1 MKWIFNPA
9 IRLGNQL
16 SFKYKFLL
24 WSCLM
29 LLPLAYSM
37 TNLLGRLQDDNV
49 QANRELAGVA
59 NLAPVPAIEQALLTH
74 RNLVTRHAYEVDP
87 VGDDQVK
94 AAAQAVDQSLQAF
107 ADTSQNNPSFEVIQ
121 QGWAAL
127 QSEAGKLEVEQS
139 NLRHDKLLTEVRHLY
154 KHITASS
161 SLIQDP
167 ALGTYYMVILASE
180 RLPQLRDLLAQV
192 RDRAATIADFG
203 LFQAEGYSGLRFRL
217 DLIIATLQELE
228 ADLTLLYQIEPAYRA
243 ELGQQTDALIQLVR
257 QGVETMENKMMKDQL
272 VQLST
277 KEVQALG
284 DKMDEAITALAGQVR
299 QRLEADLHQRLAAN
313 QRHFWWV
320 TAPLTASLLL
330 YLYLMIGAY
339 LSLHDTVGRV
349 RDIAARVNAQDL
361 SQHIE
366 IIGQDELAA
375 ISRDYNITLET
386 LRTLMQ
392 RVRENG
398 VTVVESATE
407 IEDRTCR
414 SQEVIADQQ
423 GETHQV
429 ATAIKE
435 LAATSQDM
443 AGNALQAARMTQEA
457 QQVVGQ
463 GEAVVDRTI
472 KAIDHINR
480 EVLRTAESIGQLE
493 QQCSQIGGVISVI
506 RGIAEQTNLL
516 ALNAAIEAARAGEQ
530 GRGFAVVADEVRSL
544 ASRTQG
550 ATVEIQQ
557 MIEQLQSGARASVNA
572 MSAASRE
579 AQEGVG
585 LAQEAQHAFG
595 AITEKVDRMVD
606 TNAIIA
612 SAIEQ
617 QGAVVNEIERNVVRI
632 SDGSDEALQVANA
645 ARDAARQI
653 HQLTEQL
660 RSMVQSFVL

>member
-37 TNLLGRLQDDNV
+37 TNLLGRLQDDNA
-49 QANRELAGVA
+49 QANRELAGVV

-74 RNLVTRHAYEVDP
+74 RNLMTRHAYEVDP
-87 VGDDQVK
+87 VGDDQLK
-94 AAAQAVDQSLQAF
+94 AAAQAVELSLQAF
-107 ADTSQNNPSFEVIQ
+107 ADTRQNTPSFEVIQ

-154 KHITASS
+154 KHITAAS

-217 DLIIATLQELE
+217 DLISATLQELE

-243 ELGQQTDALIQLVR
+243 ELGQQTDALMQLVR

-284 DKMDEAITALAGQVR
+284 DKMDEAITALAGHVR
-299 QRLEADLHQRLAAN
+299 QRLEADLRQRLAAN

-339 LSLHDTVGRV
+339 LSLRETVARV

-366 IIGQDELAA
+366 IVGQDELAA
-375 ISRDYNITLET
+375 ISRDYNVTLET
-386 LRTLMQ
+386 LRTLML

-398 VTVVESATE
+398 VTVVESATD
-407 IEDRTCR
+407 IEARTCR

-457 QQVVGQ
+457 QNVVGQ
-463 GEAVVDRTI
+463 GEDVVERTI

-480 EVLRTAESIGQLE
+480 EVLRTADTIGQLE

-544 ASRTQG
+544 ANRTQG

-557 MIEQLQSGARASVNA
+557 MIEQLQSGARASVTA
-572 MSAASRE
+572 MSAASHE

-585 LAQEAQHAFG
+585 LAQEAQQAFG

-660 RSMVQSFVL
+660 RAMVQSFVL

>member
-37 TNLLGRLQDDNV
+37 ANLLGRLQDDNV
-49 QANRELAGVA
+49 QANRELAGVV
-59 NLAPVPAIEQALLTH
+59 NLTPVPAIEQALLTH

-107 ADTSQNNPSFEVIQ
+107 ADTRQNNPSFEVIQ

-217 DLIIATLQELE
+217 DLISATLQELE
-228 ADLTLLYQIEPAYRA
+228 ADLTLLYQMEPAYRA

-339 LSLHDTVGRV
+339 LSLRDTVGRV

-366 IIGQDELAA
+366 IVGQDELAA
-375 ISRDYNITLET
+375 ISRDYNVTLET
-386 LRTLMQ
+386 LRTLML

-407 IEDRTCR
+407 IEARTCR

-457 QQVVGQ
+457 QNVVGQ
-463 GEAVVDRTI
+463 GEDVVERTI

-480 EVLRTAESIGQLE
+480 EVLRTADTIGQLE

-516 ALNAAIEAARAGEQ
+516 ALNAAIEAARAGAQ

-544 ASRTQG
+544 ANRTQG

-557 MIEQLQSGARASVNA
+557 MIEQLQSGARASVTA
-572 MSAASRE
+572 MSAASHE

-585 LAQEAQHAFG
+585 LAQEAKQAFG

-660 RSMVQSFVL
+660 RAMVQSFVL

>member
-49 QANRELAGVA
+49 QANRELAGVV
-59 NLAPVPAIEQALLTH
+59 NLTPVPAIEQALLTH

-87 VGDDQVK
+87 VGDNQVK

-107 ADTSQNNPSFEVIQ
+107 ADTRQNTPSFEVIQ

-154 KHITASS
+154 KHITAAS

-217 DLIIATLQELE
+217 DLINATLQELE
-228 ADLTLLYQIEPAYRA
+228 ADLTLLYQIEPAYRT
-243 ELGQQTDALIQLVR
+243 ELGQQTDALMQLVR

-299 QRLEADLHQRLAAN
+299 QRLEADLRQRLAAN

-339 LSLHDTVGRV
+339 LSLRETVGRV

-366 IIGQDELAA
+366 IVGQDELAA
-375 ISRDYNITLET
+375 ISRDYNVTLET
-386 LRTLMQ
+386 LRTLML

-407 IEDRTCR
+407 IEARTCR

-423 GETHQV
+423 GDTHQV

-457 QQVVGQ
+457 QNVVGQ
-463 GEAVVDRTI
+463 GEDVVERTI

-480 EVLRTAESIGQLE
+480 EVLRTADTIGQLE

-506 RGIAEQTNLL
+506 RSIAEQTNLL

-544 ASRTQG
+544 ANRTQG

-557 MIEQLQSGARASVNA
+557 MIEQLQSGARASVTA
-572 MSAASRE
+572 MSAASHE

-585 LAQEAQHAFG
+585 LAQEAKQAFG

-632 SDGSDEALQVANA
+632 SDGSDEALQVANE

-660 RSMVQSFVL
+660 RAMVQSFVL

>member
-37 TNLLGRLQDDNV
+37 ANLLGRLQDDNV
-49 QANRELAGVA
+49 QANRELAGVV
-59 NLAPVPAIEQALLTH
+59 NLTPVPAIEQALLTH

-107 ADTSQNNPSFEVIQ
+107 ADTRQNNPSFEVIQ

-217 DLIIATLQELE
+217 DLISTTLQELE

-299 QRLEADLHQRLAAN
+299 QRLEADLHQRLTAN

-339 LSLHDTVGRV
+339 LSLRDTVGRV

-366 IIGQDELAA
+366 IVGQDELAA
-375 ISRDYNITLET
+375 ISRDYNVTLET
-386 LRTLMQ
+386 LRTLMR

-407 IEDRTCR
+407 IEARTCR

-457 QQVVGQ
+457 QNVVGQ
-463 GEAVVDRTI
+463 GEDVVERTI

-480 EVLRTAESIGQLE
+480 EVLRTADTIGQLE

-544 ASRTQG
+544 ANRTQG

-557 MIEQLQSGARASVNA
+557 MIEQLQSGARASVTA
-572 MSAASRE
+572 MSAASHE

-585 LAQEAQHAFG
+585 LAQEAKQAFG

-660 RSMVQSFVL
+660 RAMVQSFVL

>member
-37 TNLLGRLQDDNV
+37 ANLLGRLQDDNV
-49 QANRELAGVA
+49 QANRELAGVV
-59 NLAPVPAIEQALLTH
+59 NLAPVPAIEQALITH

-94 AAAQAVDQSLQAF
+94 AAAQAVAQSLQAF
-107 ADTSQNNPSFEVIQ
+107 ADTRQNNPSFEVIQ

-203 LFQAEGYSGLRFRL
+203 LFQAEGYSGLRLRL
-217 DLIIATLQELE
+217 DLISATLQELE
-228 ADLTLLYQIEPAYRA
+228 ADLTLLYQMEPAYRA

-320 TAPLTASLLL
+320 TAPLTVSLLL

-339 LSLHDTVGRV
+339 LSLRDTVGRV

-366 IIGQDELAA
+366 IVGQDELAA
-375 ISRDYNITLET
+375 ISRDYNVTLET
-386 LRTLMQ
+386 LRTLML

-407 IEDRTCR
+407 IEARTCR

-457 QQVVGQ
+457 QNVVGQ
-463 GEAVVDRTI
+463 GEDVVDRTI

-480 EVLRTAESIGQLE
+480 EVLRTADTIGQLE

-544 ASRTQG
+544 ANRTQG

-557 MIEQLQSGARASVNA
+557 MIEQLQSGARASVTA
-572 MSAASRE
+572 MSAASHE

-585 LAQEAQHAFG
+585 LAQEAKQAFG

-660 RSMVQSFVL
+660 RAMVQSFVL

>member
-37 TNLLGRLQDDNV
+37 ANLLGRLQDDNV
-49 QANRELAGVA
+49 QANRELAGVV
-59 NLAPVPAIEQALLTH
+59 NLTPVPAIEQALLTH

-107 ADTSQNNPSFEVIQ
+107 ADTRQNNPSFEVIQ

-217 DLIIATLQELE
+217 DLISATLQELE

-299 QRLEADLHQRLAAN
+299 QRLEADLHQRLTAN

-339 LSLHDTVGRV
+339 LSLRDTVGRV

-366 IIGQDELAA
+366 IVGQDELAA
-375 ISRDYNITLET
+375 ISRDYNVTLET
-386 LRTLMQ
+386 LRTLMR

-407 IEDRTCR
+407 IEARTCR

-457 QQVVGQ
+457 QNVVGQ
-463 GEAVVDRTI
+463 GEDVVERTI

-480 EVLRTAESIGQLE
+480 EVLRTADTIGQLE

-516 ALNAAIEAARAGEQ
+516 ALNAAIEAARAGEL

-544 ASRTQG
+544 ANRTQG

-557 MIEQLQSGARASVNA
+557 MIEQLQSGARASVTA
-572 MSAASRE
+572 MSAASHE

-585 LAQEAQHAFG
+585 LAQEAKQAFG

-660 RSMVQSFVL
+660 RAMVQSFVL

>member
-37 TNLLGRLQDDNV
+37 TNLLGRLHDDNV

-59 NLAPVPAIEQALLTH
+59 NLTPVPAIEQALLTH

-107 ADTSQNNPSFEVIQ
+107 ADTRQNNPSFEVIQ

-217 DLIIATLQELE
+217 DLISATLQELE

-299 QRLEADLHQRLAAN
+299 QRLEADLHQRLTAN

-339 LSLHDTVGRV
+339 LSLRDTVGRV

-366 IIGQDELAA
+366 IVGQDELAA
-375 ISRDYNITLET
+375 ISRDYNVTLET
-386 LRTLMQ
+386 LRTLML

-407 IEDRTCR
+407 IEARTCR

-435 LAATSQDM
+435 LAATLQDM
-443 AGNALQAARMTQEA
+443 AGNALQAAHMTQEA
-457 QQVVGQ
+457 QNVVGQ
-463 GEAVVDRTI
+463 GEDVVERTI

-480 EVLRTAESIGQLE
+480 EVLRTADTIGQLE

-544 ASRTQG
+544 ANRTQG

-557 MIEQLQSGARASVNA
+557 MIEQLQSGARASVTA
-572 MSAASRE
+572 MSAASHE

-585 LAQEAQHAFG
+585 LAQEAKQAFG

-660 RSMVQSFVL
+660 RAMVQSFVL

>member
-37 TNLLGRLQDDNV
+37 ANLLGRLQDDNE
-49 QANRELAGVA
+49 QARKELAGVI

-74 RNLVTRHAYEVDP
+74 RNLVTQHAYEQNP
-87 VGDDQVK
+87 VGEDKVK
-94 AAAQAVDQSLQAF
+94 AAAQAVEDSLRAF
-107 ADTSQNNPSFEVIQ
+107 ADTRQDNPAFDALK

-127 QSEAGKLEVEQS
+127 QSEGSKLEVDQS

-154 KHITASS
+154 KNITAAS

-167 ALGTYYMVILASE
+167 ALGTYYMVILTSE

-217 DLIIATLQELE
+217 DLINATLQELE

-243 ELGQQTDALIQLVR
+243 ELGQQTDALLQQVR
-257 QGVETMENKMMKDQL
+257 QGVDTMENKMMKDQL

-277 KEVQALG
+277 KEVLALG
-284 DKMDEAITALAGQVR
+284 DGLDNTITKLAGQVR
-299 QRLEADLHQRLAAN
+299 QRLEADLHQRMAAN

-320 TAPLTASLLL
+320 TAPLTAILLL
-330 YLYLMIGAY
+330 YIYLMIGAY
-339 LSLHDTVGRV
+339 LSLRDTVGRV
-349 RDIAARVNAQDL
+349 REIAARVNAQDL

-366 IIGQDELAA
+366 IVGQDELAA
-375 ISRDYNITLET
+375 ISRDYNVTLET
-386 LRTLMQ
+386 LRTLMR

-414 SQEVIADQQ
+414 SQEVIAAQQ

-632 SDGSDEALQVANA
+632 SDGSDEALQVANE

-660 RSMVQSFVL
+660 RSMVQSFIL

>member
-16 SFKYKFLL
+16 YFKYKFLL

-37 TNLLGRLQDDNV
+37 ANLLGRLQDDNV
-49 QANRELAGVA
+49 QANRELAGVV
-59 NLAPVPAIEQALLTH
+59 NLAPVPAIEQALITH

-94 AAAQAVDQSLQAF
+94 AAAQAVAQSLQAF
-107 ADTSQNNPSFEVIQ
+107 ADTRQNNPSFEVIQ

-139 NLRHDKLLTEVRHLY
+139 NVRHDKLLTEVRHLY

-217 DLIIATLQELE
+217 DLISATLQELE

-299 QRLEADLHQRLAAN
+299 QRLEADLHQRLTAN

-339 LSLHDTVGRV
+339 LSLRDTVGRV

-366 IIGQDELAA
+366 IVGQDELAA
-375 ISRDYNITLET
+375 ISRDYNVTLET
-386 LRTLMQ
+386 LRTLMR

-407 IEDRTCR
+407 IEARTCR

-457 QQVVGQ
+457 QNVVGQ
-463 GEAVVDRTI
+463 GEDVVERTI

-480 EVLRTAESIGQLE
+480 EVLRTADTIGQLE

-544 ASRTQG
+544 ANRTQG

-557 MIEQLQSGARASVNA
+557 MIEQLQSGARASVTA
-572 MSAASRE
+572 MSAASHE

-585 LAQEAQHAFG
+585 LAQEAKQAFG

-660 RSMVQSFVL
+660 RAMVQSFVL

>member
-37 TNLLGRLQDDNV
+37 TNLLGRLQDDNI
-49 QANRELAGVA
+49 QANRELAGVV

-74 RNLVTRHAYEVDP
+74 RNLVTHHAHEVDP

-107 ADTSQNNPSFEVIQ
+107 ADTRQNNPSFEVIQ

-217 DLIIATLQELE
+217 DLISATLQELE

-320 TAPLTASLLL
+320 TAPLTVSLLL

-339 LSLHDTVGRV
+339 LSLRDTVGRV

-366 IIGQDELAA
+366 IVGQDELAA
-375 ISRDYNITLET
+375 ISHDYNVTLET
-386 LRTLMQ
+386 MRTLML

-407 IEDRTCR
+407 IEARTCR
-414 SQEVIADQQ
+414 SQEVISDQQ

-457 QQVVGQ
+457 QNVVGQ
-463 GEAVVDRTI
+463 GEDVVERTI

-480 EVLRTAESIGQLE
+480 EVLRTADTIGQLE

-506 RGIAEQTNLL
+506 RSIAEQTNLL

-544 ASRTQG
+544 ANRTQG

-557 MIEQLQSGARASVNA
+557 MIEQLQSGARASVTA
-572 MSAASRE
+572 MSAASHE

-585 LAQEAQHAFG
+585 LAQEAKQAFG

-660 RSMVQSFVL
+660 RAMVQSFVL

>member
-37 TNLLGRLQDDNV
+37 TNLLGRLQDDNA
-49 QANRELAGVA
+49 QANRELAGVVY
-59 NLAPVPAIEQALLTH
+59 LTPVPAIEQALLTH

-107 ADTSQNNPSFEVIQ
+107 ADTRQNNPSFEVIQ

-217 DLIIATLQELE
+217 DLISATLQELE

-320 TAPLTASLLL
+320 TAPLTVSLLL

-339 LSLHDTVGRV
+339 LSLRDTVGRV

-366 IIGQDELAA
+366 IVGQDELAA
-375 ISRDYNITLET
+375 ISRDYNVTLET
-386 LRTLMQ
+386 LRTLML

-407 IEDRTCR
+407 IEARTCR

-457 QQVVGQ
+457 QNVVGQ
-463 GEAVVDRTI
+463 GEDVVERTI

-480 EVLRTAESIGQLE
+480 EVLRTADTIGQLE
-493 QQCSQIGGVISVI
+493 QQCCQIGGVISVI
-506 RGIAEQTNLL
+506 HGIAEQTNLL

-544 ASRTQG
+544 ANRTQG

-557 MIEQLQSGARASVNA
+557 MIEQLQSGARASVTA
-572 MSAASRE
+572 MSAASHE

-585 LAQEAQHAFG
+585 LAQEAKQAFG

-612 SAIEQ
+612 SSIEQ

-660 RSMVQSFVL
+660 RAMVQSFVL

>member
-29 LLPLAYSM
+29 MLPLAYSM

-49 QANRELAGVA
+49 QANRELAGVV
-59 NLAPVPAIEQALLTH
+59 NLAPIPAIEQALLTH
-74 RNLVTRHAYEVDP
+74 RNLMTRHAYEVDP
-87 VGDDQVK
+87 VGDDQLK

-107 ADTSQNNPSFEVIQ
+107 ADTRQNNPSFEVIQ

-127 QSEAGKLEVEQS
+127 QSGAGKLEVEQS

-217 DLIIATLQELE
+217 DLISATLQELE

-277 KEVQALG
+277 KEVLALG

-299 QRLEADLHQRLAAN
+299 QRLEADLHQRLTAN

-320 TAPLTASLLL
+320 TAPLTVSLLL

-339 LSLHDTVGRV
+339 LSLRETVGRV

-366 IIGQDELAA
+366 IVGQDELAA
-375 ISRDYNITLET
+375 ISRDYNVTLET
-386 LRTLMQ
+386 LRTLMR

-407 IEDRTCR
+407 IEARTCR

-457 QQVVGQ
+457 QNVVGQ
-463 GEAVVDRTI
+463 GEDVVERTI

-480 EVLRTAESIGQLE
+480 EVLRTADTIGQLE

-544 ASRTQG
+544 ANRTQG

-557 MIEQLQSGARASVNA
+557 MIEQLQSGARASVTA
-572 MSAASRE
+572 MSAASHE

-585 LAQEAQHAFG
+585 LAQEAKQAFG

-660 RSMVQSFVL
+660 RAMVQSFVL

>member
-1 MKWIFNPA
+1 
-9 IRLGNQL
+9 
-16 SFKYKFLL
+16 
-24 WSCLM
+24 
-29 LLPLAYSM
+29 
-37 TNLLGRLQDDNV
+37 V
-49 QANRELAGVA
+49 V

-74 RNLVTRHAYEVDP
+74 RNLVTQHAYEQNP
-87 VGDDQVK
+87 VGEDKVK
-94 AAAQAVDQSLQAF
+94 AAAQAVDDSLRTF
-107 ADTSQNNPSFEVIQ
+107 ADTRQENPAFDALK

-127 QSEAGKLEVEQS
+127 QSEGSKLEVDQS

-167 ALGTYYMVILASE
+167 ALGTYYMVILANE
-180 RLPQLRDLLAQV
+180 RLPQLRDLLTQV

-217 DLIIATLQELE
+217 DLISATLQELE
-228 ADLTLLYQIEPAYRA
+228 ADLTLLYQMEPAYRA
-243 ELGQQTDALIQLVR
+243 ELGQQADALIQLVR

-320 TAPLTASLLL
+320 TAPLTAILLL
-330 YLYLMIGAY
+330 YIYLMIGAY
-339 LSLHDTVGRV
+339 LSLRDTVGRV
-349 RDIAARVNAQDL
+349 REIAARVNAQDL

-366 IIGQDELAA
+366 IVGQDELAA

-386 LRTLMQ
+386 LRTLMR

-414 SQEVIADQQ
+414 SQEVIAAQQ

-572 MSAASRE
+572 MSATSRE

-660 RSMVQSFVL
+660 RAMVQSFVL

>member
-49 QANRELAGVA
+49 QANRELAGVV
-59 NLAPVPAIEQALLTH
+59 NLTPVPAIEQALLTH

-94 AAAQAVDQSLQAF
+94 AAAQTVDQSLQAF
-107 ADTSQNNPSFEVIQ
+107 ANTRQNNPSFEVIQ

-217 DLIIATLQELE
+217 DLISATLQELE
-228 ADLTLLYQIEPAYRA
+228 ADLTLLYQMEPAYRA

-272 VQLST
+272 VQLPT

-320 TAPLTASLLL
+320 TAPLTVSLLL

-339 LSLHDTVGRV
+339 LSLRDTVGRV

-366 IIGQDELAA
+366 IVGQDELAA
-375 ISRDYNITLET
+375 ISRDYNVTLET
-386 LRTLMQ
+386 LRTLML

-407 IEDRTCR
+407 IEARTCR
-414 SQEVIADQQ
+414 SQDVIADQQ

-457 QQVVGQ
+457 QDVVGQ
-463 GEAVVDRTI
+463 GEDVVERTI

-480 EVLRTAESIGQLE
+480 EVLRTADTIGQLE

-506 RGIAEQTNLL
+506 RSIAEQTNLL

-544 ASRTQG
+544 ANRTQG

-557 MIEQLQSGARASVNA
+557 MIEQLQSGARASVTA
-572 MSAASRE
+572 MSAASHE

-585 LAQEAQHAFG
+585 LAQEAKQAFG

-660 RSMVQSFVL
+660 RAMVQSFVL

>member
-37 TNLLGRLQDDNV
+37 TNLLGRLQDDNA
-49 QANRELAGVA
+49 QANRELAGVV
-59 NLAPVPAIEQALLTH
+59 NLSPVPAIEQALLTH

-94 AAAQAVDQSLQAF
+94 AAAQTVDQSLQAF
-107 ADTSQNNPSFEVIQ
+107 ANTRQNNPSFEVIQ

-217 DLIIATLQELE
+217 DLISATLQELE

-320 TAPLTASLLL
+320 TAPLTVSLLL

-339 LSLHDTVGRV
+339 LSLRDTVGRV

-366 IIGQDELAA
+366 IVGQDELAA
-375 ISRDYNITLET
+375 ISRDYNVTLET
-386 LRTLMQ
+386 LRTLMR

-407 IEDRTCR
+407 IEARTCR

-457 QQVVGQ
+457 QNVVGQ
-463 GEAVVDRTI
+463 GEDVVERTI

-480 EVLRTAESIGQLE
+480 EVLRTADTIGQLE

-544 ASRTQG
+544 ANRTQG

-557 MIEQLQSGARASVNA
+557 MIEQLQSGARASVTA
-572 MSAASRE
+572 MSAASHE

-585 LAQEAQHAFG
+585 LAQEAKQAFG

-660 RSMVQSFVL
+660 RAMVQSFVL

>member
-9 IRLGNQL
+9 IKLGNQL

-37 TNLLGRLQDDNV
+37 TNLLGRLHDDNV
-49 QANRELAGVA
+49 QANRELAGVV
-59 NLAPVPAIEQALLTH
+59 NLTPVPAIEQALLTH

-107 ADTSQNNPSFEVIQ
+107 ADTRQNNPSFEVIQ

-217 DLIIATLQELE
+217 DLISATLQELE
-228 ADLTLLYQIEPAYRA
+228 ADLTLLYQMEPAYRA

-299 QRLEADLHQRLAAN
+299 QRLEADLHQRLTAN

-339 LSLHDTVGRV
+339 LSLRDTVGRV

-366 IIGQDELAA
+366 IVGQDELAA
-375 ISRDYNITLET
+375 ISRDYNVTLET
-386 LRTLMQ
+386 LRTLML

-407 IEDRTCR
+407 IEARTCR

-457 QQVVGQ
+457 QNVVGQ
-463 GEAVVDRTI
+463 GEDVVERTI

-480 EVLRTAESIGQLE
+480 EVLRTADTIGQLE

-544 ASRTQG
+544 ANRTQG

-557 MIEQLQSGARASVNA
+557 MIEQLQSGARASVTA
-572 MSAASRE
+572 MSAASHE

-585 LAQEAQHAFG
+585 LAQEAKQAFG

-660 RSMVQSFVL
+660 RAMVQSFVL

>member
-1 MKWIFNPA
+1 M
-9 IRLGNQL
+9 
-16 SFKYKFLL
+16 
-24 WSCLM
+24 
-29 LLPLAYSM
+29 
-37 TNLLGRLQDDNV
+37 
-49 QANRELAGVA
+49 
-59 NLAPVPAIEQALLTH
+59 
-74 RNLVTRHAYEVDP
+74 DP

-94 AAAQAVDQSLQAF
+94 AAAQAVEQSLQAF
-107 ADTSQNNPSFEVIQ
+107 ADTRQNNPSFEVLQ

-139 NLRHDKLLTEVRHLY
+139 NLRHDKLLTGVRHLY

-217 DLIIATLQELE
+217 DLINATLQELE

-243 ELGQQTDALIQLVR
+243 ELGQQTDALMQLVR

-284 DKMDEAITALAGQVR
+284 DNMDGAITTLAGHVR
-299 QRLEADLHQRLAAN
+299 QRLEADLHQRLVAN
-313 QRHFWWV
+313 QHHFWWV

-339 LSLHDTVGRV
+339 LSLRETVGRV
-349 RDIAARVNAQDL
+349 RDIAARVNARDL

-366 IIGQDELAA
+366 IVGQDELAA
-375 ISRDYNITLET
+375 ISRDYNVTLET
-386 LRTLMQ
+386 LRTLML

-398 VTVVESATE
+398 VTVVESATD
-407 IEDRTCR
+407 IEARTCR

-457 QQVVGQ
+457 QNVVGQ
-463 GEAVVDRTI
+463 GEDVVERTI

-480 EVLRTAESIGQLE
+480 EVLRTADTIGQLE

-544 ASRTQG
+544 ANRTQG

-557 MIEQLQSGARASVNA
+557 MIEQLQSGARASVTA
-572 MSAASRE
+572 MSAASHE

-585 LAQEAQHAFG
+585 LAQEAKQAFG

-617 QGAVVNEIERNVVRI
+617 QGRRGQRDRTQRGAHLRWQRRGAA
-632 SDGSDEALQVANA
+632 SGQRRPRCRPPDPPAHRTA
-645 ARDAARQI
+645 ARHGA
-653 HQLTEQL
+653 EL
-660 RSMVQSFVL
+660 RAVTPR

>member
-37 TNLLGRLQDDNV
+37 ANLLGRLQGDNV

-59 NLAPVPAIEQALLTH
+59 NLNPVPAIEQALLTH

-94 AAAQAVDQSLQAF
+94 AAAQAVAQSLQAF
-107 ADTSQNNPSFEVIQ
+107 ADTRQNNPSFEVIQ

-203 LFQAEGYSGLRFRL
+203 LFQAEGYSGMRFRL
-217 DLIIATLQELE
+217 DLISATLQELE
-228 ADLTLLYQIEPAYRA
+228 ADLTLLYQMEPAYRA

-320 TAPLTASLLL
+320 TAPLTVSLLL

-339 LSLHDTVGRV
+339 LSLRDTVGRV

-366 IIGQDELAA
+366 IVGQDELAA
-375 ISRDYNITLET
+375 ISRDYNVTLET
-386 LRTLMQ
+386 LRTLML

-407 IEDRTCR
+407 IEARTCR

-457 QQVVGQ
+457 QNVVGQ
-463 GEAVVDRTI
+463 GEDVVERTI

-480 EVLRTAESIGQLE
+480 EVLRTADTIGQLE

-544 ASRTQG
+544 ANRTQG

-557 MIEQLQSGARASVNA
+557 MIEQLQSGARASVTA
-572 MSAASRE
+572 MSAASHE

-585 LAQEAQHAFG
+585 LAQEAKQAFG

-660 RSMVQSFVL
+660 RAMVQSFML

>member
-37 TNLLGRLQDDNV
+37 ANLLGRLQDDNA

-59 NLAPVPAIEQALLTH
+59 NLTPVPAIEQALLTH

-94 AAAQAVDQSLQAF
+94 AAAQIVAQSLQAF
-107 ADTSQNNPSFEVIQ
+107 ADTRQNNPSFEVIQ

-127 QSEAGKLEVEQS
+127 LSEAGKLEVEQS

-217 DLIIATLQELE
+217 DLISATLQELE

-284 DKMDEAITALAGQVR
+284 DKMDEAITALAGLVR

-313 QRHFWWV
+313 QLHFWWV

-339 LSLHDTVGRV
+339 LSLRETVGRV

-366 IIGQDELAA
+366 IVGQDELAA
-375 ISRDYNITLET
+375 ISRDYNVTLET
-386 LRTLMQ
+386 LRTLMR

-407 IEDRTCR
+407 IEARTCR

-457 QQVVGQ
+457 QNVVGQ
-463 GEAVVDRTI
+463 GEDVVERTI

-480 EVLRTAESIGQLE
+480 EVLRTADTIGQLE

-544 ASRTQG
+544 ANRTQG

-557 MIEQLQSGARASVNA
+557 MIEQLQSGARASVTA
-572 MSAASRE
+572 MSAASHE

-585 LAQEAQHAFG
+585 LAQEAKQAFG

-660 RSMVQSFVL
+660 RAMVQSFVL

>member
-37 TNLLGRLQDDNV
+37 TNLLGQLQDDNA

-107 ADTSQNNPSFEVIQ
+107 ADTRQNNPSFEVIK

-154 KHITASS
+154 KHITAAS

-167 ALGTYYMVILASE
+167 ALGTYYMVILTSE

-217 DLIIATLQELE
+217 DLISATLQELE
-228 ADLTLLYQIEPAYRA
+228 TDLTLLYQIEPAYRA
-243 ELGQQTDALIQLVR
+243 ELGQQTDALIQQVR

-284 DKMDEAITALAGQVR
+284 DNMDGAITALADQVR
-299 QRLEADLHQRLAAN
+299 QRLEGDLRQRLAAN

-320 TAPLTASLLL
+320 TAPLSASLLL

-339 LSLHDTVGRV
+339 LSLRDTVGRV

-366 IIGQDELAA
+366 I
-375 ISRDYNITLET
+375 
-386 LRTLMQ
+386 
-392 RVRENG
+392 
-398 VTVVESATE
+398 
-407 IEDRTCR
+407 
-414 SQEVIADQQ
+414 
-423 GETHQV
+423 
-429 ATAIKE
+429 
-435 LAATSQDM
+435 
-443 AGNALQAARMTQEA
+443 
-457 QQVVGQ
+457 VGQ
-463 GEAVVDRTI
+463 
-472 KAIDHINR
+472 
-480 EVLRTAESIGQLE
+480 
-493 QQCSQIGGVISVI
+493 
-506 RGIAEQTNLL
+506 
-516 ALNAAIEAARAGEQ
+516 
-530 GRGFAVVADEVRSL
+530 
-544 ASRTQG
+544 
-550 ATVEIQQ
+550 
-557 MIEQLQSGARASVNA
+557 
-572 MSAASRE
+572 
-579 AQEGVG
+579 
-585 LAQEAQHAFG
+585 
-595 AITEKVDRMVD
+595 
-606 TNAIIA
+606 
-612 SAIEQ
+612 
-617 QGAVVNEIERNVVRI
+617 
-632 SDGSDEALQVANA
+632 
-645 ARDAARQI
+645 
-653 HQLTEQL
+653 
-660 RSMVQSFVL
+660 

>member
-49 QANRELAGVA
+49 QANRELAGVV
-59 NLAPVPAIEQALLTH
+59 NLTPVPAIEQALLTH

-94 AAAQAVDQSLQAF
+94 AAAQTVDQSLQAF
-107 ADTSQNNPSFEVIQ
+107 ANTRQNNPSFEVIQ

-217 DLIIATLQELE
+217 DLISATLQELE
-228 ADLTLLYQIEPAYRA
+228 ADLTLLYQMEPAYRA

-320 TAPLTASLLL
+320 TAPLTVSLLL

-339 LSLHDTVGRV
+339 LSLRDTVGRV

-366 IIGQDELAA
+366 IVGQDELAA
-375 ISRDYNITLET
+375 ISRDYNVTLET
-386 LRTLMQ
+386 LRTLMR

-407 IEDRTCR
+407 IEARTCR

-457 QQVVGQ
+457 QNVVGQ
-463 GEAVVDRTI
+463 GEDVVERTI

-480 EVLRTAESIGQLE
+480 EVLRTADTIGQLE

-544 ASRTQG
+544 ANRTQG

-557 MIEQLQSGARASVNA
+557 MIEQLQSGARASVTA
-572 MSAASRE
+572 MSAASHE

-585 LAQEAQHAFG
+585 LAQEAKQAFG

-660 RSMVQSFVL
+660 RAMVQSFVL

>member
-49 QANRELAGVA
+49 QANRELAGVV
-59 NLAPVPAIEQALLTH
+59 NLAPVAAIEQALITH
-74 RNLVTRHAYEVDP
+74 RNLVTRHAYEQNP
-87 VGDDQVK
+87 VGEDKVK
-94 AAAQAVDQSLQAF
+94 AAAQAVDDSLRTF
-107 ADTSQNNPSFEVIQ
+107 ADTRQENPAFDALK

-127 QSEAGKLEVEQS
+127 QSEGSKLEVDQS

-217 DLIIATLQELE
+217 DLISATLQELE

-299 QRLEADLHQRLAAN
+299 QRLEADLHQRLTAN

-339 LSLHDTVGRV
+339 LSLRDTVGRV

-366 IIGQDELAA
+366 IVGQDELAA
-375 ISRDYNITLET
+375 ISRDYNVTLET
-386 LRTLMQ
+386 LRTLML

-407 IEDRTCR
+407 IEARTCR

-423 GETHQV
+423 GEAHQV

-457 QQVVGQ
+457 QNVVGQ
-463 GEAVVDRTI
+463 GEDVVERTI

-480 EVLRTAESIGQLE
+480 EVLRTADTIGLLE

-506 RGIAEQTNLL
+506 RSIAEQTNLL

-544 ASRTQG
+544 ANRTQG

-557 MIEQLQSGARASVNA
+557 MIEQLQSGARASVTA
-572 MSAASRE
+572 MSAASHE

-585 LAQEAQHAFG
+585 LAQEAKQAFG

-660 RSMVQSFVL
+660 RAMVQSFVL

>member
-9 IRLGNQL
+9 IQLGNQL

-24 WSCLM
+24 WSCLT
-29 LLPLAYSM
+29 LLPLTYSM

-49 QANRELAGVA
+49 QANRELAGVV
-59 NLAPVPAIEQALLTH
+59 NLAPVPTIEQALLTH

-94 AAAQAVDQSLQAF
+94 AAAQTVDQSLQAF
-107 ADTSQNNPSFEVIQ
+107 ADTRQNNPSFEVIQ

-217 DLIIATLQELE
+217 DLISATLQELE

-299 QRLEADLHQRLAAN
+299 QRLEADLHQRLTAN

-339 LSLHDTVGRV
+339 LSLRDTVGRV

-366 IIGQDELAA
+366 IVGQDELAA
-375 ISRDYNITLET
+375 ISRDYNVTLET
-386 LRTLMQ
+386 LRTLML

-407 IEDRTCR
+407 IEARTCR

-457 QQVVGQ
+457 QNVVGQ
-463 GEAVVDRTI
+463 GEDVVERTI
-472 KAIDHINR
+472 RAIDHINR
-480 EVLRTAESIGQLE
+480 EVLRTADTIGQLE

-506 RGIAEQTNLL
+506 RSIAEQTNLL

-660 RSMVQSFVL
+660 RSMVQSFIL

>member
-37 TNLLGRLQDDNV
+37 ANLLGRLQDDNV
-49 QANRELAGVA
+49 QANRELAGVV

-87 VGDDQVK
+87 VDDDQVK

-107 ADTSQNNPSFEVIQ
+107 ADTRQNNPSFEVIQ

-127 QSEAGKLEVEQS
+127 QGEAGKLEVEQS

-180 RLPQLRDLLAQV
+180 RLPQMRDLLAQV

-217 DLIIATLQELE
+217 DLISATLQELE

-284 DKMDEAITALAGQVR
+284 DKMDEAITTLAGQVR

-339 LSLHDTVGRV
+339 LSLRNTVGRV

-366 IIGQDELAA
+366 IVGQDELAA
-375 ISRDYNITLET
+375 ISRDYNVTLET
-386 LRTLMQ
+386 LRTLMR

-407 IEDRTCR
+407 IEARTCR

-435 LAATSQDM
+435 LSATSQDM

-457 QQVVGQ
+457 QNVVGQ
-463 GEAVVDRTI
+463 GEDVVERTI

-480 EVLRTAESIGQLE
+480 EVLRTADTIGQLE

-544 ASRTQG
+544 ANRTQG

-557 MIEQLQSGARASVNA
+557 MIEQLQSGARASVTA
-572 MSAASRE
+572 MSAASHE

-585 LAQEAQHAFG
+585 LAQEAKQAFG

-660 RSMVQSFVL
+660 RAMVQSFVL

>member
-49 QANRELAGVA
+49 QANRELAGVV
-59 NLAPVPAIEQALLTH
+59 NLTPVPAIEQALLTH

-107 ADTSQNNPSFEVIQ
+107 ADTRQNNPSFEVIQ

-217 DLIIATLQELE
+217 DLISATLQELE

-320 TAPLTASLLL
+320 TAPLTVSLLL

-339 LSLHDTVGRV
+339 LSLRDTVGRV

-366 IIGQDELAA
+366 IVGQDELAA
-375 ISRDYNITLET
+375 ISRDYNVTLET
-386 LRTLMQ
+386 LRTLML

-407 IEDRTCR
+407 IEARTCR

-457 QQVVGQ
+457 QNVVGQ
-463 GEAVVDRTI
+463 GEDVVERTI

-480 EVLRTAESIGQLE
+480 EVLRTADTIGQLE

-530 GRGFAVVADEVRSL
+530 GRCFAVVADEVRSL
-544 ASRTQG
+544 ANRTQG

-557 MIEQLQSGARASVNA
+557 MIEQLQSGARASVTA
-572 MSAASRE
+572 MSAASHE

-585 LAQEAQHAFG
+585 LAQEAKQAFG

-660 RSMVQSFVL
+660 RAMVQSFVL

>member
-37 TNLLGRLQDDNV
+37 ANLLGRLQDDNE
-49 QANRELAGVA
+49 QARKELAGVI
-59 NLAPVPAIEQALLTH
+59 NLTPVPAIEQTLLTH
-74 RNLVTRHAYEVDP
+74 RNLVTQHAYEQNP
-87 VGDDQVK
+87 VGEDKVK
-94 AAAQAVDQSLQAF
+94 AAAQAVDDSLRAF
-107 ADTSQNNPSFEVIQ
+107 ADTRQDNPAFDALK
-121 QGWAAL
+121 QGWATL
-127 QSEAGKLEVEQS
+127 QSEGSKLEVDQS

-154 KHITASS
+154 KNITAAS

-167 ALGTYYMVILASE
+167 ALGTYYMVILTSE

-217 DLIIATLQELE
+217 DLISATLQELE

-299 QRLEADLHQRLAAN
+299 QRLEADLHQRLTAN

-339 LSLHDTVGRV
+339 LSLRDTVGRV

-366 IIGQDELAA
+366 IVGQDELAA
-375 ISRDYNITLET
+375 ISRDYNVTLET
-386 LRTLMQ
+386 LRTLMR

-407 IEDRTCR
+407 IEARTCR

-457 QQVVGQ
+457 QNVVGQ
-463 GEAVVDRTI
+463 GEDVVERTI

-480 EVLRTAESIGQLE
+480 EVLRTADTIGQLE

-530 GRGFAVVADEVRSL
+530 GRCFAVVADEVRSL
-544 ASRTQG
+544 ANRTQG

-557 MIEQLQSGARASVNA
+557 MIEQLQSGARASVTA
-572 MSAASRE
+572 MSAASHE

-585 LAQEAQHAFG
+585 LAQEAKQAFG

-660 RSMVQSFVL
+660 RAMVQSFVL

>member
-49 QANRELAGVA
+49 QANRELAGVV
-59 NLAPVPAIEQALLTH
+59 NLTPVPAIEQALLTH
-74 RNLVTRHAYEVDP
+74 RNLMTRHAYEVDP
-87 VGDDQVK
+87 VSDDQVK

-107 ADTSQNNPSFEVIQ
+107 ADTRQNNPSFEVIQ

-127 QSEAGKLEVEQS
+127 LSEAGKLEVEQS
-139 NLRHDKLLTEVRHLY
+139 NLRHDKLLREVRHLY

-167 ALGTYYMVILASE
+167 ALGTYYMVILACE

-217 DLIIATLQELE
+217 DLISATLQELE

-257 QGVETMENKMMKDQL
+257 QGGETMENKMMKDQL

-320 TAPLTASLLL
+320 TAPLTVSLLL

-339 LSLHDTVGRV
+339 LSLRDTVGRV

-366 IIGQDELAA
+366 IVGQDELAA
-375 ISRDYNITLET
+375 ISRDYNVTLET
-386 LRTLMQ
+386 LRTLMR

-407 IEDRTCR
+407 IEARTCR

-435 LAATSQDM
+435 LAATSLDM

-457 QQVVGQ
+457 QNVVGQ
-463 GEAVVDRTI
+463 GEDVVERTI

-480 EVLRTAESIGQLE
+480 EVLRTADTIGQLE

-544 ASRTQG
+544 ANRTQG

-557 MIEQLQSGARASVNA
+557 MIEQLQSGARASVTA
-572 MSAASRE
+572 MSAASHE

-585 LAQEAQHAFG
+585 LAQEAKQAFG

-660 RSMVQSFVL
+660 RAMVQSFVL

>member
-1 MKWIFNPA
+1 MKWIFTPA

-37 TNLLGRLQDDNV
+37 TNLLGRLQDDNNL
-49 QANRELAGVA
+49 ARRELAGVVK
-59 NLAPVPAIEQALLTH
+59 LAPVPAIEQALLTH
-74 RNLVTRHAYEVDP
+74 RNLVTRHAYEQAP
-87 VGDDQVK
+87 ATEEEVK
-94 AAAQAVDQSLQAF
+94 AAARAVEASLAAFVDTKQSNPAF
-107 ADTSQNNPSFEVIQ
+107 DALA
-121 QGWAAL
+121 QGWSSL
-127 QSEAGKLEVEQS
+127 QSEALGLEVEQS

-154 KHITASS
+154 KSTTAAS

-217 DLIIATLQELE
+217 DLISATLQELE
-228 ADLTLLYQIEPAYRA
+228 ADLTLLYQIAPAYRT
-243 ELGQQTDALIQLVR
+243 ELGQQTDALLQQLR
-257 QGVETMENKMMKDQL
+257 QGVDTLENKMMKDQL

-277 KEVQALG
+277 KEVLALG
-284 DKMDEAITALAGQVR
+284 DGMDTAITALAAQVR

-320 TAPLTASLLL
+320 TAPLTAILLL

-339 LSLHDTVGRV
+339 LSLRGTVGRV
-349 RDIAARVNAQDL
+349 REIAARVNAQDL
-361 SQHIE
+361 SQQIE
-366 IIGQDELAA
+366 IVGQDELAD
-375 ISRDYNITLET
+375 ISRDYNVTLQT
-386 LRTLMQ
+386 LRTLML

-398 VTVVESATE
+398 VTVVESATD
-407 IEDRTCR
+407 IEARTCR
-414 SQEVIADQQ
+414 SQEVISDQQ

-435 LAATSQDM
+435 LAATSHDM

-457 QQVVGQ
+457 QTVVGQ
-463 GEAVVDRTI
+463 GEAVVERTI
-472 KAIDHINR
+472 AAIGHINR
-480 EVLRTAESIGQLE
+480 EVLRTADAIGQLE
-493 QQCSQIGGVISVI
+493 QRCGQIGGVISVI

-544 ASRTQG
+544 ANRTQG

-557 MIEQLQSGARASVNA
+557 MIEQLQSGARASVSA
-572 MSAASRE
+572 MSSASHE

-585 LAQEAQHAFG
+585 LAREAKQAFG

-606 TNAIIA
+606 TNSVIA

-653 HQLTEQL
+653 HRLTEQM
-660 RSMVQSFVL
+660 RTMVQSFVL

>member
-37 TNLLGRLQDDNV
+37 TNLLGRLQDDNA
-49 QANRELAGVA
+49 QANRELAGVV
-59 NLAPVPAIEQALLTH
+59 NLAPIPAIEQALLTH
-74 RNLVTRHAYEVDP
+74 RNLMTRHAYEVDP
-87 VGDDQVK
+87 VGDDQLK

-107 ADTSQNNPSFEVIQ
+107 ADTRQHNPSFEVIQ

-217 DLIIATLQELE
+217 DLISATLQELE

-243 ELGQQTDALIQLVR
+243 ELGQQTDALMQLVR

-299 QRLEADLHQRLAAN
+299 QRLEADLRQRLEAN

-339 LSLHDTVGRV
+339 LSLRETVARV

-366 IIGQDELAA
+366 IVGQDELAA
-375 ISRDYNITLET
+375 ISRDYNVTLET
-386 LRTLMQ
+386 LRTLML

-407 IEDRTCR
+407 IEARTCR

-457 QQVVGQ
+457 QNVVGQ
-463 GEAVVDRTI
+463 GEDVVERTI

-480 EVLRTAESIGQLE
+480 EVLRTAETIGQLE

-544 ASRTQG
+544 ANRTQG

-557 MIEQLQSGARASVNA
+557 MIEQLQSGARASVTA
-572 MSAASRE
+572 MSAASHE

-585 LAQEAQHAFG
+585 LALEAQQAFG

-660 RSMVQSFVL
+660 RAMVQSFVL

>member
-37 TNLLGRLQDDNV
+37 ANLLGRLQDDNV

-107 ADTSQNNPSFEVIQ
+107 ADTRQNNPSFEVIQ

-217 DLIIATLQELE
+217 DLISATLQELE

-243 ELGQQTDALIQLVR
+243 ELGQQTDALMQLVR
-257 QGVETMENKMMKDQL
+257 QGIETMENKMMKDQL

-320 TAPLTASLLL
+320 TAPLTVSLLL

-339 LSLHDTVGRV
+339 LSLRDTVGRV

-366 IIGQDELAA
+366 IVGQDELAA
-375 ISRDYNITLET
+375 ISRDYNVTLET
-386 LRTLMQ
+386 LRTLML

-407 IEDRTCR
+407 IEARTCR

-457 QQVVGQ
+457 QNVVGQ
-463 GEAVVDRTI
+463 GEDVVERTI

-480 EVLRTAESIGQLE
+480 EVLRTADTIGQLE

-544 ASRTQG
+544 ANRTQG

-557 MIEQLQSGARASVNA
+557 MIEQLQSGARASVTA
-572 MSAASRE
+572 MSAASHE

-585 LAQEAQHAFG
+585 LAQEAKQAFG

-660 RSMVQSFVL
+660 RAMVQSFVL

>member
-49 QANRELAGVA
+49 QANRELAGVV
-59 NLAPVPAIEQALLTH
+59 NLTPVPAIEQALLTH

-107 ADTSQNNPSFEVIQ
+107 ADTRQNNPSFEVIQ

-217 DLIIATLQELE
+217 DLISATLQELE

-257 QGVETMENKMMKDQL
+257 QGVDTMENKMMKDQL

-339 LSLHDTVGRV
+339 LSLRDTVGRV

-366 IIGQDELAA
+366 IVGQDELAA
-375 ISRDYNITLET
+375 ISRDYNVTLET
-386 LRTLMQ
+386 LRTLML

-407 IEDRTCR
+407 IEARTCR

-457 QQVVGQ
+457 QNVVGQ
-463 GEAVVDRTI
+463 GEDVVERTI

-480 EVLRTAESIGQLE
+480 EVLRTADTIGQLE

-544 ASRTQG
+544 ANRTQG

-557 MIEQLQSGARASVNA
+557 MIEQLQSGARASVTA
-572 MSAASRE
+572 MSAASHE

-585 LAQEAQHAFG
+585 LAQEAKQAFG

-660 RSMVQSFVL
+660 RAMVQSFVL

>member
-37 TNLLGRLQDDNV
+37 TNLLGRLHDDNV
-49 QANRELAGVA
+49 QANRELAGVV
-59 NLAPVPAIEQALLTH
+59 NLAPIPAIEQALLTH

-107 ADTSQNNPSFEVIQ
+107 ADTRQNNPSFEVIQ

-217 DLIIATLQELE
+217 DLISATLQELE

-320 TAPLTASLLL
+320 TAPLTVSLLL

-339 LSLHDTVGRV
+339 LSLRDTVGRV

-366 IIGQDELAA
+366 IVGQDELAA
-375 ISRDYNITLET
+375 ISRDYNVTLET
-386 LRTLMQ
+386 LRTLMR

-407 IEDRTCR
+407 IEARTCR

-457 QQVVGQ
+457 QNVVGQ
-463 GEAVVDRTI
+463 GEDVVERTI

-480 EVLRTAESIGQLE
+480 EVLRTADTIGQLE

-544 ASRTQG
+544 ANRTQG

-557 MIEQLQSGARASVNA
+557 MIEQLQSGARASVTA
-572 MSAASRE
+572 MSAASHE

-585 LAQEAQHAFG
+585 LAQEAKQAFG

-660 RSMVQSFVL
+660 RAMVQSFVL

>member
-49 QANRELAGVA
+49 QANRELAGVV
-59 NLAPVPAIEQALLTH
+59 NLTPVPAIEQALLTH

-107 ADTSQNNPSFEVIQ
+107 ADTRQNNPSFEVIQ

-154 KHITASS
+154 KHITAAS

-217 DLIIATLQELE
+217 DLISATLQELE
-228 ADLTLLYQIEPAYRA
+228 ADLTLLYQIEPAYRT
-243 ELGQQTDALIQLVR
+243 ELGQQTDALMQLVR

-299 QRLEADLHQRLAAN
+299 QRLEADLRQRLAAN

-339 LSLHDTVGRV
+339 LSLRETVGRV

-366 IIGQDELAA
+366 IVGQDELAA
-375 ISRDYNITLET
+375 ISRDYNVTLET
-386 LRTLMQ
+386 LRTLML

-407 IEDRTCR
+407 IEARTCR

-457 QQVVGQ
+457 QNVVGQ
-463 GEAVVDRTI
+463 GEDVVERTI

-480 EVLRTAESIGQLE
+480 EVLRTADTIGQLE

-544 ASRTQG
+544 ANRTQG

-557 MIEQLQSGARASVNA
+557 MIEQLQSGARASVTA
-572 MSAASRE
+572 MSAASHE

-585 LAQEAQHAFG
+585 LAQEAKQAFG

-660 RSMVQSFVL
+660 RAMVQSFVL

>member
-37 TNLLGRLQDDNV
+37 ANLLGRLQDDNV
-49 QANRELAGVA
+49 QANRELAGVV

-87 VGDDQVK
+87 VDDDQVK

-107 ADTSQNNPSFEVIQ
+107 ADTRQNNPSFEVIQ

-127 QSEAGKLEVEQS
+127 QGEAGKLEVEQS

-180 RLPQLRDLLAQV
+180 RLPQMRDLLAQV

-217 DLIIATLQELE
+217 DLISATLQELE

-320 TAPLTASLLL
+320 TAPLTISLLL

-339 LSLHDTVGRV
+339 LSLSDTVGRV

-366 IIGQDELAA
+366 IVGQDELAA
-375 ISRDYNITLET
+375 ISRDYNVTLET
-386 LRTLMQ
+386 LRTLML
-392 RVRENG
+392 RVREHG

-407 IEDRTCR
+407 IEARTCR

-457 QQVVGQ
+457 QNVVGQ
-463 GEAVVDRTI
+463 GEDVVERTI

-480 EVLRTAESIGQLE
+480 EVLRTADTIGQLE

-544 ASRTQG
+544 ANRTQG

-557 MIEQLQSGARASVNA
+557 MIEQLQSGARASVTA
-572 MSAASRE
+572 MSAASHE

-585 LAQEAQHAFG
+585 LAQEAKQAFG

-660 RSMVQSFVL
+660 RAMVQSFVL

>member
-16 SFKYKFLL
+16 SFKFKFLL

-37 TNLLGRLQDDNV
+37 ANLLGRLQDDNE
-49 QANRELAGVA
+49 QARKELAGVI

-74 RNLVTRHAYEVDP
+74 RNLVTQHAYEQNP
-87 VGDDQVK
+87 VGEDKVK
-94 AAAQAVDQSLQAF
+94 AAAQAVEDSLRAF
-107 ADTSQNNPSFEVIQ
+107 ADTRQENPAFNALK

-127 QSEAGKLEVEQS
+127 QSEGSKLEVDQS

-154 KHITASS
+154 KNITAAS

-167 ALGTYYMVILASE
+167 ALGTYYMVILTSE

-217 DLIIATLQELE
+217 DLINATLQELE

-243 ELGQQTDALIQLVR
+243 ELGQQTDALLQQVR
-257 QGVETMENKMMKDQL
+257 QGVDTMENKMMKDQL

-277 KEVQALG
+277 KEVLALG
-284 DKMDEAITALAGQVR
+284 DGLDNTITKLAGQVR
-299 QRLEADLHQRLAAN
+299 QRLEADLHQRMAAN

-320 TAPLTASLLL
+320 TAPLTAILLL
-330 YLYLMIGAY
+330 YIYLMIGAY
-339 LSLHDTVGRV
+339 LSLRDTVGRV
-349 RDIAARVNAQDL
+349 REIAARVNAQDL

-366 IIGQDELAA
+366 IVGQDELAA

-386 LRTLMQ
+386 LRTLMR

-414 SQEVIADQQ
+414 SQEVIAAQQ

-632 SDGSDEALQVANA
+632 SDGSDEALQVANE

-660 RSMVQSFVL
+660 RSMVQSFIL

>member
-37 TNLLGRLQDDNV
+37 TNLLGQLQDDNV
-49 QANRELAGVA
+49 QANRELAGVV

-87 VGDDQVK
+87 VAEDQVK
-94 AAAQAVDQSLQAF
+94 AAAQAVEQSLQAF
-107 ADTSQNNPSFEVIQ
+107 ADTRQNNPSFEVIQ

-127 QSEAGKLEVEQS
+127 QSEASKLEVEQS

-154 KHITASS
+154 KHITAAS

-217 DLIIATLQELE
+217 DLISATLQELE

-299 QRLEADLHQRLAAN
+299 QRLEADLHQRLTAN

-339 LSLHDTVGRV
+339 LSLRETVGRV

-366 IIGQDELAA
+366 IVGQDELAA
-375 ISRDYNITLET
+375 ISRDYNVTLET
-386 LRTLMQ
+386 LRTLML

-407 IEDRTCR
+407 IEARTCR

-457 QQVVGQ
+457 QNVVGQ
-463 GEAVVDRTI
+463 GEDVVERTI

-480 EVLRTAESIGQLE
+480 EVLRTADTIGQLE

-544 ASRTQG
+544 ANRTQG

-557 MIEQLQSGARASVNA
+557 MIEQLQSGARASVTA
-572 MSAASRE
+572 MSAASHE

-585 LAQEAQHAFG
+585 LAQEAKQAFG

-660 RSMVQSFVL
+660 RAMVQSFLL

>member
-37 TNLLGRLQDDNV
+37 ANLLGRLQDDNV

-59 NLAPVPAIEQALLTH
+59 NLNPVPAIEQALLTH

-94 AAAQAVDQSLQAF
+94 AAAQIVAQSLQAF
-107 ADTSQNNPSFEVIQ
+107 ADTRQNNPSFEVIQ

-127 QSEAGKLEVEQS
+127 QSETGKLEVEQS

-217 DLIIATLQELE
+217 DLISATLQELE

-299 QRLEADLHQRLAAN
+299 QRLEADLHHRLAAN

-320 TAPLTASLLL
+320 TAPLTVSLLL

-339 LSLHDTVGRV
+339 ISLRDTVGRV

-366 IIGQDELAA
+366 IVGQDELAA
-375 ISRDYNITLET
+375 ISRDYNVTLET
-386 LRTLMQ
+386 LRTLML

-407 IEDRTCR
+407 IEARTCR

-457 QQVVGQ
+457 QNVVGQ
-463 GEAVVDRTI
+463 GEDVVERTI

-480 EVLRTAESIGQLE
+480 EVLRTADTIGQLE

-544 ASRTQG
+544 ANRTQG

-557 MIEQLQSGARASVNA
+557 MIEQLQSGARASVTA
-572 MSAASRE
+572 MSAASHE

-585 LAQEAQHAFG
+585 LAQEAKQAFG

-660 RSMVQSFVL
+660 RAMVQSFAL